1 MTGAR
6 LKAILVKELW
16 AILRDPRTR
25 IILIVPPILQ
35 LLIFGFATT
44 LEVKNMTLGVLDRD
58 GGPWS
63 QEVLER
69 VAGSPNVRRIVSLHS
84 PREVQQA
91 IDRQRVLAVLRF
103 EPHFS
108 ADVTSG
114 RGGVIGMIA
123 DGRRSNAAQ
132 IASGYIDQIAASVGA
147 SVAHEARAS
156 AASGPAL
163 SAAAIVANW
172 FNRNLDYLWFTMPAL
187 IAVMSALS
195 ALSVTAQSVARERE
209 LGTFDQLMVSPL
221 RVREILVGKMVPPVL
236 VGTFIASVYVILIP
250 WVFHVPLTGSVGLLY
265 FALLFYLLALTG
277 VGMLVSV
284 VSATQQQA
292 FLGMFLVA
300 IPMILLSGYAS
311 PVDNMPPWLQ
321 VVAHAD
327 PVTYFLQVTEGVFL
341 KAMPVRDVL
350 NNCWPL
356 AIIGAVTLSTSAL
369 LFRSR
374 ME

>member
-1 MTGAR
+1 MMIAR
-6 LKAILVKELW
+6 IKAILVKELW

-35 LLIFGFATT
+35 LVVFGFATT
-44 LEVKNMTLGVLDRD
+44 LEVKNLTLGVLDRD

-63 QEVLER
+63 QEVLQR
-69 VAGSPNVRRIVSLHS
+69 LAGSPNVRRIIPLGSAT
-84 PREVQQA
+84 EVRQA

-114 RGGVIGMIA
+114 RGGVIGMIC

-132 IASGYIDQIAASVGA
+132 IAASYVDQIAISVGA
-147 SVAHEARAS
+147 SVASERRPTSTANS
-156 AASGPAL
+156 SG
-163 SAAAIVANW
+163 SVVVHW

-187 IAVMSALS
+187 IALMSALS
-195 ALSVTAQSVARERE
+195 ALSITAQSVARERE

-221 RVREILVGKMVPPVL
+221 RVGEILVGKMVPPVL
-236 VGTFIASVYVILIP
+236 VGTFVTTIYIILIP
-250 WVFHVPLTGSVGLLY
+250 LVFRVPLTGSIGLLY
-265 FALLFYLLALTG
+265 LALFFYLLALTG

-300 IPMILLSGYAS
+300 IPLILLSGYAS

-321 VVAHAD
+321 VVAQMD
-327 PVTYFLQVTEGVFL
+327 PTTYFLQVTEGVFL
-341 KAMPVRDVL
+341 KAMPASEVL

-356 AIIGAVTLSTSAL
+356 AIICAVTLSASAL

>member
-1 MTGAR
+1 MTLTR
-6 LKAILVKELW
+6 VKAILIKELW

-35 LLIFGFATT
+35 LLVFGFATT
-44 LEVKNMTLGVLDRD
+44 LEVRNMTLGVLDRD

-63 QEVLER
+63 QEVLQR
-69 VAGSPNVRRIVSLHS
+69 LGGSPNVKRIVSLGSDTAVRH
-84 PREVQQA
+84 A

-108 ADVTSG
+108 AAVASG
-114 RGGVIGMIA
+114 RGGVIGMIS

-132 IASGYIDQIAASVGA
+132 IASGYVDQIAASVGA
-147 SVAHEARAS
+147 GVAHQVSAS
-156 AASGPAL
+156 SNPG
-163 SAAAIVANW
+163 SVVVHW

-187 IAVMSALS
+187 IAVMSALA

-209 LGTFDQLMVSPL
+209 LGTYDQLMVSPL
-221 RVREILVGKMVPPVL
+221 RVGEILVGKMVPPVL
-236 VGTFIASVYVILIP
+236 VGIFVTTVYVILIP
-250 WVFHVPLTGSVGLLY
+250 LVFAVPLTGSVGLLY
-265 FALLFYLLALTG
+265 LALLFYLLALTG

-284 VSATQQQA
+284 ISSTQQQA

-300 IPMILLSGYAS
+300 IPMVLLSGYAS
-311 PVDNMPPWLQ
+311 PVDNMPAWLQ
-321 VVAHAD
+321 VVAHMD
-327 PVTYFLQVTEGVFL
+327 PVTYFLKVTEGVFL
-341 KAMPVRDVL
+341 KAMPARDVL
-350 NNCWPL
+350 DNCWPL
-356 AIIGAVTLSTSAL
+356 ALICAVTLSASAL